1 VPLLHAIILGII
13 QGLTEFLPVSSSA
26 HLALIPWLLGWND
39 QGLSFDIALHVGTLA
54 AVIVYFFRDWV
65 QVIAEGFGLKMGA
78 DQAIRRNPRLLW
90 LLVLGSVPAG
100 IAGLLVKDLAENV
113 WRNNQYLIGSMLIL
127 VGLFMWWAD
136 KQGSRRKDLGNVSPI
151 DSLIIGAAQALALV
165 PGVSRS
171 GITICAGLMRNS
183 TGLQRP
189 LFLPACDPR
198 HRRRRGQGC
207 LGSDASWGRHR
218 RDSARYADSPGGRH
232 GRQRH
237 HRSPDHPVLPELPPA
252 EVVGL
257 LRVVPGNIWHNSNR
271 SGHLL
276 PLPRGMRFLGPTRHA
291 RLNEAGAVVFLL
303 AGLFLFFSLISY
315 YPLDSSWNTAAS
327 SAKPVNLTG
336 LVGASIS
343 DLLLQGFGLGAM
355 WCRFSS

>member
-39 QGLSFDIALHVGTLA
+39 QGLSFDIALHVGTVI

-127 VGLFMWWAD
+127 VSLFMWWAD
-136 KQGSRRKDLGNVSPI
+136 RQGSRNKDLGNVSAS
-151 DSLIIGAAQALALV
+151 DSLVIGTAQALALV

-171 GITICAGLMRNS
+171 GITICAGLLRNLDRA
-183 TGLQRP
+183 T
-189 LFLPACDPR
+189 A
-198 HRRRRGQGC
+198 
-207 LGSDASWGRHR
+207 
-218 RDSARYADSPGGRH
+218 ARFS
-232 GRQRH
+232 
-237 HRSPDHPVLPELPPA
+237 
-252 EVVGL
+252 
-257 LRVVPGNIWHNSNR
+257 
-271 SGHLL
+271 
-276 PLPRGMRFLGPTRHA
+276 
-291 RLNEAGAVVFLL
+291 FLL
-303 AGLFLFFSLISY
+303 ATPAIAGAAAKDAWDLMRHGGGIAGI
-315 YPLDSSWNTAAS
+315 PADMRTAM
-327 SAKPVNLTG
+327 
-336 LVGASIS
+336 LVGVIVSAITGALTIQFFLNFLKRQS
-343 DLLLQGFGLGAM
+343 LTFFVWYRLVFGIIVIALATFFRYHGG
-355 WCRFSS
+355 